1 MYQYYNPNPL
11 GKLTGDCVIRAVSRA
26 TKQDWDRT
34 FIELALQSFMMK
46 DMPSSNAVWGAYLQN
61 KGFRQY
67 PINDICDECDTV
79 IDFVNNNPY
88 GEFILAT
95 GTHVIFVKDGTYYD
109 SWDSGHELVTTYWR
123 KEN

>member
-1 MYQYYNPNPL
+1 MFQFYNPNPL

-34 FIELALQSFMMK
+34 FIELCLQAFMMK
-46 DMPSSNAVWGAYLQN
+46 DMPSSNSVWGAYLQN

-67 PINDICDECDTV
+67 AVNDICDDCDTV
-79 IDFVNNNPY
+79 MDFVNNNPK

-109 SWDSGHELVTTYWR
+109 SWDSGYELITTYWR
-123 KEN
+123 KEK